1 VPLDPRRNALRRA
14 CPDPIVRLFVGL
26 PVPPSKLYDQVAREV
41 AEAARDARP
50 IPTGSQHVTLR
61 FLGEM
66 AEPDGVIAALDAAC
80 RGRPALPC
88 VVEGLGTF
96 PGGGFPADKKAR
108 VAWAG
113 LRAPGVEGLA
123 QAVVDGT
130 ARFGEPPER
139 RPFVAHVTL
148 ARMARPADL
157 RLVVEKHRGT
167 LFAQGVLDRVVLYG
181 STPTPRGSHYDA
193 VHTVRLG

>member
-1 VPLDPRRNALRRA
+1 M
-14 CPDPIVRLFVGL
+14 RLFVGL
-26 PVPPSKLYDQVAREV
+26 PVPPSPAYAQATADVLDV
-41 AEAARDARP
+41 ARDARP
-50 IPTGSQHVTLR
+50 VPAGSQHVTLR

-66 AEPDGVIAALDAAC
+66 AEPDGVVAALDRALA
-80 RGRPALPC
+80 GRPALPC

-96 PGGGFPADKKAR
+96 PGGFPADKRAR
-108 VAWAG
+108 VVWAG
-113 LRAPGVEGLA
+113 LRAPGVEALA
-123 QAVVDGT
+123 DAVVQAT

-167 LFAQGVLDRVVLYG
+167 LFAQGVLDKVVLYR
-181 STPTPRGSHYDA
+181 STPTPRGQVYEA
-193 VHTVRLG
+193 AHTVGLG

>member
-1 VPLDPRRNALRRA
+1 M
-14 CPDPIVRLFVGL
+14 RLFVGL
-26 PVPPSKLYDQVAREV
+26 PVPDSSLYEGVKRDLVD
-41 AEAARDARP
+41 AAPDARAVP
-50 IPTGSQHVTLR
+50 PGSHHATLR

-66 AEPDGVIAALDAAC
+66 AEPGGVVAALDRAC
-80 RGRPALPC
+80 AGRPALPC

-96 PGGGFPADKKAR
+96 PGGGFPADKRAR

-113 LRAPGVEGLA
+113 LRAPGVEALA
-123 QAVVDGT
+123 QAVVQAT

-157 RLVVEKHRGT
+157 RLVVEKHRAT
-167 LFAQGVLDRVVLYG
+167 LFAQGVLDRVVLYS
-181 STPTPRGSHYDA
+181 STPTPRGSRYDE
-193 VHTVRLG
+193 VHAVRLG

>member
-1 VPLDPRRNALRRA
+1 M
-14 CPDPIVRLFVGL
+14 GL
-26 PVPPSKLYDQVAREV
+26 PVPDSPHY
-41 AEAARDARP
+41 EAAKRDLVEAAPDARVVP
-50 IPTGSQHVTLR
+50 PGSHHLTLR
-61 FLGEM
+61 FLGAM
-66 AEPDGVIAALDAAC
+66 AEPDGLIVALGRAC
-80 RGRPALPC
+80 AGRPALPC

-96 PGGGFPADKKAR
+96 PGGRFPADRSAR

-113 LRAPGVEGLA
+113 LRAPGVEALA
-123 QAVVDGT
+123 QAVVEAT

-167 LFAQGVLDRVVLYG
+167 LFAQGVLDRVVLY
-181 STPTPRGSHYDA
+181 SSVPTPRGSAYA
-193 VHTVRLG
+193 TVHTFRLLGAQREA

>member
-1 VPLDPRRNALRRA
+1 M
-14 CPDPIVRLFVGL
+14 RLFVGL
-26 PVPPSKLYDQVAREV
+26 PVPDSALY
-41 AEAARDARP
+41 EAAKRDLVQAASDARVVP
-50 IPTGSQHVTLR
+50 PGSHHVTVR

-66 AEPDGVIAALDAAC
+66 AEPDGVIAALDRAC
-80 RGRPALPC
+80 NGRPALPC
-88 VVEGLGTF
+88 VVEGLGSF

-113 LRAPGVEGLA
+113 LRAPGVEALA
-123 QAVVDGT
+123 QTVLEAT

-157 RLVVEKHRGT
+157 RLVIEQHRRT
-167 LFAQGVLDRVVLYG
+167 LFAEGVLDRVVLYS
-181 STPTPRGSHYDA
+181 STPTPRGSAYEA
-193 VHTVRLG
+193 EHTVRLGR

>member
-1 VPLDPRRNALRRA
+1 M
-14 CPDPIVRLFVGL
+14 RLFVGL
-26 PVPPSKLYDQVAREV
+26 PVPPSPLYDAVARDV

-50 IPTGSQHVTLR
+50 VPTGSQHATLR

-66 AEPDGVIAALDAAC
+66 VEPDGVIAALGAAC
-80 RGRPALPC
+80 KGRPALPC

-96 PGGGFPADKKAR
+96 PGGGFPADKRAR

-113 LRAPGVEGLA
+113 LRAPGIDALA
-123 QAVVDGT
+123 DAVVAAT

-157 RLVVEKHRGT
+157 RLVVEKHKGT
-167 LFAQGVLDRVVLYG
+167 LFAQGVLDRVVLYR
-181 STPTPRGSHYDA
+181 STPTPKGSLYEP
-193 VHTVRLG
+193 VHVVPLGA